1 MREAGELFSVAD
13 PEYFE
18 PPERWRPADDEDFAA
33 LVPERGNWIRK
44 HHGPWC
50 HLRCTGAQLPE
61 QGWKIHVSARAENA
75 VAVLETVS
83 AYCFEHG
90 ISFKFLSRRSTLQ
103 AYNLKFAPRTVSGKF
118 LALYPDEDALLPAL
132 DALHGLLAGQDG
144 PYILSD
150 RRLHDDSPV
159 YVRYGAFTSRYTYT
173 PDGRRVLAMAGP
185 EGEPVPDPRS
195 VPFRLPSWVSPPV
208 EIQNALRTP
217 ESSEPFPFAV
227 ERALQFSNG
236 GGVYAA
242 RENETGREVVLKEAR
257 QHAGADRT
265 GLDAVDRARY
275 EAEMLTRLSDV
286 AAVPELLGSF
296 RYWEHHYLALE
307 KAEGMNLQSWV
318 ATHHPFIGHAPT
330 ADAVAAYREQAQQML
345 ERVAAAIGEVHSH
358 GLAHR
363 DLHPGNIL
371 VADDLTV
378 RLLDFEM
385 ATGLDDETTPPL
397 AYPGFAPKTGTAR
410 SRDRY
415 ALAVLRLWLYMP
427 LAPVYVLDAG
437 KAVRHAA
444 AAVDWFGLPADHFDA
459 TLRTMGLPGAADA
472 TAPGEHGARDGAGDT
487 AGAGRSIAGDD
498 PQGPDALLASLAASL
513 AATAD
518 PARTDR
524 LFPGDPDQYLNT
536 AGPASLAHGAAGV
549 LWALQQAGNEPSAA
563 HEQWLRTFPRSRDA
577 ALASPGLWDG
587 ATGVAWYWALRGDHE
602 AAREQLAPLRRDLDR
617 TTDPSLFSGLAGMG
631 LAALALGPL
640 LGDEETGALALR
652 AAERLRDE
660 LFPSPHTE
668 ALPAGLLRGW
678 SGAAVFL
685 ARMYEATADPGWLD
699 LARAAVG
706 RDLARCTADDRG
718 TLQVVDGKRR
728 LPYLATGGLG
738 VALGADAVL
747 RHRDDAGLL
756 AEVPRLVAG
765 ARVRLMADVGVF
777 SGRSG
782 ALLAMVALERHLDAA
797 DEAISQ
803 HLDALPL
810 HLVQRDTG
818 PRVPGSGGVRFS
830 ADLATGAAGL
840 VLALT
845 AVRDRGLKSLP
856 FLGIEPL

>member
-13 PEYFE
+13 AEYFE
-18 PPERWRPADDEDFAA
+18 PPERWRPADDQDYAA
-33 LVPERGNWIRK
+33 LVPEREKWTRK

-50 HLRCTGAQLPE
+50 HLRCTDGRLPE

-75 VAVLETVS
+75 VTVLETVS
-83 AYCFEHG
+83 EYCFEHG
-90 ISFKFLSRRSTLQ
+90 ISFKFLSRRATLQ
-103 AYNLKFAPRTVSGKF
+103 AYNLKFAPRSASGKF
-118 LALYPDEDALLPAL
+118 LALYPQENEVVETL
-132 DALHGLLAGQDG
+132 DALHDLLAGQDG

-150 RRLHDDSPV
+150 RRWRDGSPV
-159 YVRYGAFTSRYTYT
+159 YLRYGAFTSRYTYT
-173 PDGRRVLAMAGP
+173 PDGRRVLAMTGP
-185 EGEPVPDPRS
+185 DGEPVPDPRS
-195 VPFRLPSWVSPPV
+195 VPFRLPSWISPPV

-217 ESSEPFPFAV
+217 ETNEPFPFAV

-242 RENETGREVVLKEAR
+242 RENDTKREVVLKEAR

-275 EAEMLTRLSDV
+275 EADMLTRLSGV
-286 AAVPELLGSF
+286 AAVPELIGSF

-307 KAEGMNLQSWV
+307 KAEGMNLQNWV
-318 ATHHPFIGHAPT
+318 ATHHPFIGHAPKPE
-330 ADAVAAYREQAQQML
+330 AVAAYREQAQQVL
-345 ERVAAAIGEVHSH
+345 ERVAAAIGEVHAQ

-363 DLHPGNIL
+363 DLHPGNVL

-385 ATGLDDETTPPL
+385 ATDLDDAGQPPL
-397 AYPGFAPKTGTAR
+397 AYPGFAPKNGTAEY
-410 SRDRY
+410 RDQY
-415 ALAVLRLWLYMP
+415 ALAVLRLWLFMP

-444 AAVDWFGLPADHFDA
+444 AAVDWFGLPAGHFDA
-459 TLRTMGLPGAADA
+459 TLRTMGLGEGAAGPPG
-472 TAPGEHGARDGAGDT
+472 TASGDSRD
-487 AGAGRSIAGDD
+487 
-498 PQGPDALLASLAASL
+498 PDALLESLTASLASM
-513 AATAD
+513 AD
-518 PARTDR
+518 PTRTDR

-536 AGPASLAHGAAGV
+536 AGPAGLAHGATGV
-549 LWALQQAGNEPSAA
+549 LWALQQAGVQPPAGC
-563 HEQWLRTFPRSRDA
+563 EQWLRDFPRSRDA

-640 LGDEETGALALR
+640 LGDEGVGALALR
-652 AAERLRDE
+652 AADRIRDE

-668 ALPAGLLRGW
+668 APPAGLMRGW

-685 ARMYEATADPGWLD
+685 TRMYEATEDPGWLD
-699 LARAAVG
+699 LARAAVD
-706 RDLARCTADDRG
+706 RDLARCTADDSG

-728 LPYLATGGLG
+728 LPYLGTGGLG
-738 VALGADAVL
+738 VAIGADAVL
-747 RHRDDAGLL
+747 RHRDDADLRE
-756 AEVPRLVAG
+756 AVPRLVAG
-765 ARVRLMADVGVF
+765 ARVRLMADTGVF
-777 SGRSG
+777 QGRSG

-797 DEAISQ
+797 DEAIAQ
-803 HLDALPL
+803 HLGALPL
-810 HLVQRDTG
+810 HLVERDTG

-830 ADLATGAAGL
+830 ADLATGTAGL